1 MAPSK
6 ISRHEIKEMIARG
19 GLATVYLA
27 FDPGSKRDVAEL
39 PLISLMFRMV
49 IKRFNDL

>member
-6 ISRHEIKEMIARG
+6 ISRHEIKDMIARG

-27 FDPGSKRDVAEL
+27 FDPGSKRDVAEATAYL
-39 PLISLMFRMV
+39 THVPHG
-49 IKRFNDL
+49 D